1 MFTKEIN
8 FKNNIKN
15 VFKNNIMKNR
25 KIYNEIK
32 DEFI

>member
-8 FKNNIKN
+8 FKNNKKN

>member
-8 FKNNIKN
+8 FKNSKKN